1 MSNSNNSNK
10 NDLLC
15 IIGQE
20 KSESNLKLLEE
31 AKKKFSSVFFVPID
45 TIAIGLT
52 DKFSIAYRTTD
63 LLKFYAIVPRIPKTF
78 CSYAYQL
85 LSLFPPETF
94 MSIKPISFLLAD
106 ERFFMLTVL
115 RKRGIPTLNLHLTR
129 STKAADRIIEKSK
142 FPLVIRSL
150 DKKTGVT
157 VKNQAEAKSIIDA
170 LTSLKQPILLEE
182 LVKDMI
188 SVYVAEPDV
197 IAAVKKKTK
206 EMDVIFA
213 KGDYKKYKLGAE
225 EKQLALD
232 ATKAIDAQVARID
245 ISLNSIPKV
254 INIELS
260 PNLILPSKVT
270 EINMPKIMI
279 ESIYQNYTAHK
290 QKPMLVKFFED
301 AKSIIKDVLKTKNL
315 L

>member
-1 MSNSNNSNK
+1 MTNNK
-10 NDLLC
+10 EDLLC

-20 KSESNLKLLEE
+20 KSETNLRLLEE
-31 AKKKFSSVFFVPID
+31 AKKKLSSVFFVPID

-52 DKFSIAYRTTD
+52 DRFSIAYRTTD
-63 LLKFYAIVPRIPKTF
+63 LLKFFAIFPRIPKGF

-115 RKRGIPTLNLHLTR
+115 RKRGVPTLNLHLTR
-129 STKAADRIIEKSK
+129 SINAANRIIENSK

-157 VKNQAEAKSIIDA
+157 VKNKAEAKSVIDA

-182 LVKDMI
+182 LVKNMI
-188 SVYVAEPDV
+188 SVYVAEPNV
-197 IAAVKKKTK
+197 IAVVKKKTK
-206 EMDVIFA
+206 EMDVLFA
-213 KGDYKKYKLGAE
+213 KGDYKKYGLKAE

-232 ATKAIDAQVARID
+232 AAKAIDAQVARID
-245 ISLNSIPKV
+245 ISLNSKPKV
-254 INIELS
+254 INIELN
-260 PNLILPSKVT
+260 PNLILPSKVMGVN
-270 EINMPKIMI
+270 IPQLMI
-279 ESIYQNYTAHK
+279 ESIYQNYMAHK
-290 QKPMLVKFFED
+290 QRPMLVKFFED
-301 AKSIIKDVLKTKNL
+301 AKSVIKDVLKTKNL